1 MSKNNIDPIPE
12 KFNSLEEA
20 GEFWDTHDTM
30 DYPDAFETVEMR
42 SKLRHRY
49 FEVEIDMSVAQA
61 LRDKARQQGV
71 SASDL
76 ATEMIRQQLKA
87 A

>member
-12 KFNSLEEA
+12 KFDSLEEA
-20 GEFWDTHDTM
+20 GEFWDMHDTT
-30 DYPDAFETVEMR
+30 DYPDAFETVEMKATR
-42 SKLRHRY
+42 RHRY

-61 LRDKARQQGV
+61 LRDKAREQGV

-76 ATEMIRQQLKA
+76 ATEMIRRQLKA